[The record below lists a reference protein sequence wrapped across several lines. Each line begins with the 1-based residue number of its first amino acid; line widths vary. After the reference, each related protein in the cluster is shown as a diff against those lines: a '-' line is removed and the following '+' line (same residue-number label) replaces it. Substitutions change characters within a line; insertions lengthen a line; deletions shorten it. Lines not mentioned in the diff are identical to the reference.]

1 MTAPKHLSNIQVE
14 LLKLY
19 ANDLPTEQLH
29 EIKLMLARYFAQK
42 ATEAM
47 DKQWDE
53 RGFTEQD
60 MVNWTNEHNRQYK
73 DTLTTGR

>member
-19 ANDLPTEQLH
+19 ANDLPDEQLYD
-29 EIKLMLARYFAQK
+29 IKLMLARYFAQK

-47 DKQWDE
+47 DKQWNE
-53 RGFTEQD
+53 RGLTEQD
-60 MVNWTNEHNRQYK
+60 MVNWTNEHHRASH
-73 DTLTTGR
+73 RP